1 MFCYQPMYLKNLL
14 VYNWIII
21 DQILVINLVSWTVLD
36 LISDIDIHLFIE
48 KEMRGGISYI
58 GKKQCS
64 RFVSMYNKCIINT
77 WSVIIVVEKVDT
89 LLILMQ
95 KLVCQGN
102 ESVFAIY

>member
-1 MFCYQPMYLKNLL
+1 MLYYQPMYLKNLL

-21 DQILVINLVSWTVLD
+21 DQILVINLVSWIVLD
-36 LISDIDIHLFIE
+36 LISDIDMHLFIE
-48 KEMRGGISYI
+48 KEMTGGISYI
-58 GKKQCS
+58 AKKQYS